1 MNFVVEQLK
10 NWLKLA
16 ALWVDAPG
24 FIDRFS
30 LLNAVESR
38 RVPYSDTEGFVHK
51 EGDVLHTEIKDGRIE
66 DMKDLSAY
74 FYLFIL
80 TRSGRK

>member
-1 MNFVVEQLK
+1 M
-10 NWLKLA
+10 
-16 ALWVDAPG
+16 
-24 FIDRFS
+24 
-30 LLNAVESR
+30 
-38 RVPYSDTEGFVHK
+38 PYSDTEGFVHK